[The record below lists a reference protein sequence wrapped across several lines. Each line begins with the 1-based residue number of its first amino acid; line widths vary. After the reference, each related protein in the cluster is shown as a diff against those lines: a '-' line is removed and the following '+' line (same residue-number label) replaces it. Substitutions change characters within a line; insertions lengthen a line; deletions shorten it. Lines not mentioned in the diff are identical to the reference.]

1 MESVKPILI
10 ACWVKYA
17 GKLINNNVL
26 RHLCYLYIKADQDA
40 HGLPDGSQD
49 ILQDNC
55 PAVTNADQNDFNW
68 VVLVIIV
75 KMIWM
80 VSVSIT
86 KRDSFSF
93 CCDVYQK
100 DSGKLK
106 SQ

>member
-1 MESVKPILI
+1 MLGKI
-10 ACWVKYA
+10 A
-17 GKLINNNVL
+17 GKLIKNNVL
-26 RHLCYLYIKADQDA
+26 RRLCCLDIEADQDA
-40 HGLPDGSQD
+40 HGLPDRNQG

-55 PAVTNADQNDFNW
+55 PAVTNMDQNDFNW
-68 VVLVIIV
+68 VVLMIIV

-80 VSVSIT
+80 VRVSIT